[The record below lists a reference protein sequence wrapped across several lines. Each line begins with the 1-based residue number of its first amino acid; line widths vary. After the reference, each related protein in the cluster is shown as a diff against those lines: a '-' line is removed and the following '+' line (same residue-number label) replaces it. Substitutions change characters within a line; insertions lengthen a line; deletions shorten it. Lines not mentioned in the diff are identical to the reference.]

1 MHRRY
6 NLAHLI
12 LASVVALV
20 LTPLRVSAD
29 EQAQIVFVSER
40 DGPAEIYVMDANGKN
55 RRRLTTNVWEEW
67 DPSWSPDGE
76 GIVFMSDRNDNF
88 WDFGIYVMD
97 ADGGNQQEL
106 IKNDHDDMDP
116 SWSPNGERIAFVSD
130 RDGNLEIYVMDVD
143 GGNQQRLTKN
153 DRLDWGPSWSP
164 DGERIAFASER
175 DKSYEIYVMDADG
188 GDQRKLTKNRQDDFS
203 PAWFDP
209 TFAVEIDPFAVV
221 PAGKKLMMWGGLKQI
236 DK

>member
-40 DGPAEIYVMDANGKN
+40 DGPAEIYVMDADGRNQ
-55 RRRLTTNVWEEW
+55 RRLTTNVWEDW

-76 GIVFMSDRNDNF
+76 RIVFASQRHGSDEIYVMDADGSNQQRLTEDLDHDWDPSWSPDGERIVFMSDRNDNF

-97 ADGGNQQEL
+97 ADGG
-106 IKNDHDDMDP
+106 
-116 SWSPNGERIAFVSD
+116 G
-130 RDGNLEIYVMDVD
+130 
-143 GGNQQRLTKN
+143 
-153 DRLDWGPSWSP
+153 
-164 DGERIAFASER
+164 
-175 DKSYEIYVMDADG
+175 
-188 GDQRKLTKNRQDDFS
+188 QRKLTKNRQDDFS

-221 PAGKKLMMWGGLKQI
+221 PAGKKLTMWGGLKQI